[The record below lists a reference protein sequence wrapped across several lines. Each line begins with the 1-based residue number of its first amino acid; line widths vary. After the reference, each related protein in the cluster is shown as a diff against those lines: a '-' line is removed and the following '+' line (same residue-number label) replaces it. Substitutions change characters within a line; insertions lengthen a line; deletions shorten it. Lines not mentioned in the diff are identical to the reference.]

1 MRVLTVCWLWLLLA
15 WPVAGFAEDEE
26 TPPSTPPAAA
36 SEEEAEAEPESGEP
50 VSGEDVWARDQA
62 EEEEIFVPSET
73 VSADSAIAFPA
84 DI

>member
-1 MRVLTVCWLWLLLA
+1 MRVLKLGWLWLLLA
-15 WPVAGFAEDEE
+15 SPVTGMAQDEE
-26 TPPSTPPAAA
+26 TPPAAPPAPESA
-36 SEEEAEAEPESGEP
+36 AEAAPAEA
-50 VSGEDVWARDQA
+50 VSGEDVWARDEA

>member
-1 MRVLTVCWLWLLLA
+1 MRVLKVFWLLLLLA
-15 WPVAGFAEDEE
+15 LPAASIADDEA
-26 TPPSTPPAAA
+26 TPPSAPPA
-36 SEEEAEAEPESGEP
+36 SESEAEAEPVEA